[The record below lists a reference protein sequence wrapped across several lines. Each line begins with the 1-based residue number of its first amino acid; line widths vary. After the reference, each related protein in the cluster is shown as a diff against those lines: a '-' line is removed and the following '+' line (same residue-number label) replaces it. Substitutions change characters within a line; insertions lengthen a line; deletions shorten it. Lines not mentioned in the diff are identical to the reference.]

1 MSYGPSSAHWLAKKP
16 PGQWQQN
23 EIYYVILSKLR
34 IQGPKAYLHSLPH
47 KSLLPIPTIIHVCS
61 SGSWRGLKF
70 IATPERGM
78 TQWYVHKLDFT
89 PLLSL
94 RPTRFLQLGS
104 NDPYG
109 LITTDLENRKKQHP
123 DPSRHHTVH
132 PAFLLWANDNIY
144 PVPSMSS

>member
-1 MSYGPSSAHWLAKKP
+1 MLLKQCMSYGPSSAHWLAKKP

-89 PLLSL
+89 PLLLL

-109 LITTDLENRKKQHP
+109 RTDSSQQPSKTARSSIQITFSFATPHR
-123 DPSRHHTVH
+123 
-132 PAFLLWANDNIY
+132 
-144 PVPSMSS
+144 SSGVSLMG